1 MPLSSGF
8 SDVASVQYTVLN
20 VLFYSQASRK
30 WLENLYPSSDKRQRT
45 ADNVTKRAHGMT
57 EAEVE
62 KRVGEVVVAR
72 FYSLAKVN
80 LYLTSIF
87 YVRRREISS
96 SSDCVNPGGVHFN
109 WSKSIGSFSSY
120 LVNYFRIFSFRDFL
134 LKFMKRIKLC
144 NIF

>member
-1 MPLSSGF
+1 
-8 SDVASVQYTVLN
+8 
-20 VLFYSQASRK
+20 
-30 WLENLYPSSDKRQRT
+30 
-45 ADNVTKRAHGMT
+45 MT

-80 LYLTSIF
+80 LYLTYIF
-87 YVRRREISS
+87 YVRCREISS
-96 SSDCVNPGGVHFN
+96 SSDCVNPGTGVHFN
-109 WSKSIGSFSSY
+109 WSKSIGIVSSY